1 MANSKMTINDQLA
14 IECPEC
20 HIQVMVPIV
29 VTLKGGMT
37 REAFIDTQPD
47 LADLWAH
54 MWTHNVLPRDPI
66 IECHVNGE
74 KHHFKLLEED
84 YLFHVH
90 AMGETYLV
98 FECVKCHGQCFQLY
112 SDHIRMW
119 TKGV

>member
-1 MANSKMTINDQLA
+1 MTINDQLA

-54 MWTHNVLPRDPI
+54 MWTHGVRPEMRHPEN
-66 IECHVNGE
+66 CTE
-74 KHHFKLLEED
+74 KHKYQLRRGGD
-84 YLFHVH
+84 YLLHIVET
-90 AMGETYLV
+90 GESYLMMD
-98 FECVKCHGQCFQLY
+98 CVRCPATWY
-112 SDHIRMW
+112 EPYADHIRRW
-119 TKGV
+119 TTGV